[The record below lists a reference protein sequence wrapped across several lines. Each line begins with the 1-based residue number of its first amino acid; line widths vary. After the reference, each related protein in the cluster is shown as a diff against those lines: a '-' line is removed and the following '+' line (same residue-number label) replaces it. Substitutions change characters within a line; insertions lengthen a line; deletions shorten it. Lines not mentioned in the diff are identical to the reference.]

1 MKKILEKYRLEA
13 AAAVMLII
21 YLIQYI
27 PLIDDTI
34 SWCIT
39 PYTLSYKYGFISRG
53 LVGSVIRLFIP
64 DLTIKHIYL
73 IIGINTVIMCMLTVY
88 FISVIK
94 RNVNDAVMNVYMYL
108 AMLFI
113 VNPGSVAFL
122 FYWGNYGRFDLFMV
136 CILLISSIL
145 IIRNR
150 ILWII
155 PFLSV
160 AGILIHQAYVFMYFP
175 ALIVLLLYSGYVKN
189 SRYARKIFWI
199 TGVTTCIAFLYMQF
213 FSGVAGYGYEEMMAD
228 IYATTDIPEE
238 FITNDM
244 MVRLEYFASVFST
257 IKAFVIEPIGRNLF
271 KIAWVFILCSP
282 MLVLF
287 KNIWKDFMSKQQCRL
302 LWIIPWS
309 GMIGMIPK
317 FLMTNDY
324 GRDFSALIISQFVM
338 MFVLLAMGD
347 KGMRYAFERL
357 YERIKKNPAGY
368 IFMLVYMGSLGKFEA
383 ANILET
389 AHRIYKFAAKIIG
402 IA

>member
-1 MKKILEKYRLEA
+1 MY
-13 AAAVMLII
+13 I
-21 YLIQYI
+21 YMSL
-27 PLIDDTI
+27 
-34 SWCIT
+34 
-39 PYTLSYKYGFISRG
+39 
-53 LVGSVIRLFIP
+53 LFI
-64 DLTIKHIYL
+64 I
-73 IIGINTVIMCMLTVY
+73 
-88 FISVIK
+88 
-94 RNVNDAVMNVYMYL
+94 
-108 AMLFI
+108 
-113 VNPGSVAFL
+113 NPGSVAFL

-145 IIRNR
+145 IIRDK

-213 FSGVAGYGYEEMMAD
+213 FSGVSGYGYEEMMAD

-257 IKAFVIEPIGRNLF
+257 IRAFVIEPIGRNLF
-271 KIAWVFILCSP
+271 KIACVFILCSP
-282 MLVLF
+282 MLVMF

-324 GRDFSALIISQFVM
+324 GRDFSALIVSQFVM
-338 MFVLLAMGD
+338 MFVLLAMDD
-347 KGMRYAFERL
+347 KGMRYAFDRL
-357 YERIKKNPAGY
+357 YERMKKNTPGY

-383 ANILET
+383 ANILEIS
-389 AHRIYKFAAKIIG
+389 HRIYEFAAKIIG
-402 IA
+402 IE